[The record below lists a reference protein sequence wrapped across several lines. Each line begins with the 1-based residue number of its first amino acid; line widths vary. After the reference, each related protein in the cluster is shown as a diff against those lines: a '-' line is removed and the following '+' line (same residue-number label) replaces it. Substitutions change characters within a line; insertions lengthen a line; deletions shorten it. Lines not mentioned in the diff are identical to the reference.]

1 MDVGYGMDWTRK
13 NGIKKFIWIFNE
25 RWDVLVWEIEG
36 KIIIYLTAEMYNEYV
51 RLVLF
56 DYYTKSKIMI
66 FLRVKF

>member
-25 RWDVLVWEIEG
+25 RWDVWEIEG
-36 KIIIYLTAEMYNEYV
+36 KIIIYLTAEMYDEYA